1 MQAAQIT
8 RVEAWACR
16 VPLPR
21 PLKFRSFRAIERFY
35 CAVRVQTSGGLDGIC
50 IGHTRG
56 APLDVA
62 ILDVLAPALIG
73 RDATEPCERLVD
85 LHRAVVAMERDGLL
99 GRAISL
105 LEICLWDIAGKVAG
119 QPVWQLLGGKPRTV
133 PVSLVEGNEIEGE
146 PAGTLVARMTARAAE
161 GFRMLKLE
169 GSHYDP
175 PARLAEDVMA
185 IHAAVAQTTGGAVEI
200 VTDFAWSW
208 TSPEIVETML
218 DVLGPLRVGWVE
230 DPVPC
235 DQDDRIAALH
245 RRLPC
250 PLAIGDETTRPADLL
265 RLAEAGAI
273 DVMRLDPTT
282 LGGLGPALELGR
294 RGAELGLRLSPH
306 VNPEVARH
314 LVLALPSCDHVEMF
328 PADRPFDMTHRLL
341 EGAAWTSVRD
351 GLLPAPTAPGLG
363 LGLNDAAVAAAAY
376 RSGAVDAAG

>member
-1 MQAAQIT
+1 MNAAQIT
-8 RVEAWACR
+8 RIEAWACR
-16 VPLPR
+16 MALPK
-21 PLKFRSFRAIERFY
+21 PLKFRSFRATERCY
-35 CAVRVQTSGGLDGIC
+35 CAVRVRTAGGLDGVC

-62 ILDVLAPALIG
+62 ILEVLAPALIG
-73 RDATEPCERLVD
+73 RDAADPGARLAD
-85 LHRAVVAMERDGLL
+85 LHRAVVALERDGLL

-105 LEICLWDIAGKVAG
+105 LEICLWDIAGKLAG
-119 QPVWQLLGGKPRTV
+119 QPVWQLLGGAPRAV
-133 PVSLVEGNEIEGE
+133 PVSLVEGYEIEDE
-146 PAGTLVARMTARAAE
+146 PAGGLVARMTARVAE

-175 PARLAEDVMA
+175 PAQLAEEVAA
-185 IHAAVAQTTGGAVEI
+185 IHAAVAEAGGTVEI

-208 TSPEIVETML
+208 TTPETVETML
-218 DVLGPLRVGWVE
+218 DILGPLRLGWVE
-230 DPVPC
+230 DPVPR
-235 DQDDRIAALH
+235 DDVARIAALH

-282 LGGLGPALELGR
+282 LGGFGPALALGR
-294 RGAELGLRLSPH
+294 RGAVLGLRLSPH

-314 LVLALPSCDHVEMF
+314 LVLALPGCDHVEMF
-328 PADRPFDMTHRLL
+328 PADRPFDLTHSLL
-341 EGAAWTSVRD
+341 HGAAWDAVRD

-363 LGLNDAAVAAAAY
+363 IALDDAAVAAAAH
-376 RSGAVDAAG
+376 RSGTADAAG